1 MDNGDR
7 VSVDGWKLV
16 VGFVND
22 SKGFE
27 VAKVVMVGCME
38 PKVQRRGR
46 GFVRVCEELCFG
58 FGVLEANNVT
68 NVLWGV
74 VLVLLF

>member
-1 MDNGDR
+1 MDNGVR

-27 VAKVVMVGCME
+27 VAKVVMVGCL
-38 PKVQRRGR
+38 
-46 GFVRVCEELCFG
+46 ELE
-58 FGVLEANNVT
+58 V
-68 NVLWGV
+68 
-74 VLVLLF
+74 